1 MFGGLGVRV
10 ARQSLGVS
18 SNTVLLLQELRG
30 RRRKDRHVVHGT
42 HGFHLRGGDEVR

>member
-10 ARQSLGVS
+10 ARQSLRVS
-18 SNTVLLLQELRG
+18 SNTLLLQELRG